1 MATATKTRTPS
12 VGTPSSSLPVIL
24 GLALLVVIGIAAW
37 VIQLTQG
44 MSVIGTGQ
52 AIVWG
57 IYIATFF
64 FLAGIAG
71 GLVILAALAD
81 LQVLPGLQPNRR
93 GLLLGAI
100 ASFIA
105 AGFMILMDIGKPIR
119 VLNMVLSPNLSSPF
133 VWDFA
138 SLAIGVIL
146 AAVLLY
152 AGSKV
157 KWLSVLAAIIAG
169 LVVVVEGW
177 ILSMSVGG
185 PLWHGGMTPAVFL
198 TEGLIAASAIT
209 LIAQDNVEVNAW
221 LRRALLVLLPVLALF
236 NLFEIAT
243 VLYAGH
249 PEAQEATTL
258 FLNDPLFWGQLVLG
272 IVVPFVLL
280 AWMGKSRGAVLTA
293 AVLAILGVF
302 VAKFVV
308 LIAGQAFA
316 FMVGKASYLPTL
328 TEIGGVVGVIGLAGL
343 LFALGQRFVTPKAS

>member
-1 MATATKTRTPS
+1 MRTPS
-12 VGTPSSSLPVIL
+12 GSLPVIL
-24 GLALLVVIGIAAW
+24 GLAVLVVIGIAAW

-44 MSVIGTGQ
+44 MSIIGTGQ

-57 IYIATFF
+57 VYIATFF
-64 FLAGIAG
+64 FLAGLAG
-71 GLVILAALAD
+71 GLVVLAALAD
-81 LQVLPGLQPNRR
+81 LQVLPGLQLNRR

-119 VLNMVLSPNLSSPF
+119 VLNMILSPNLSSPF

-138 SLAIGVIL
+138 SLAVGVVL
-146 AAVLLY
+146 AALMVVV
-152 AGSKV
+152 GSKV
-157 KWLSVLAAIIAG
+157 KWLSVVAAIIAG

-177 ILSMSVGG
+177 ILSMSAGG

-209 LIAQDNVEVNAW
+209 LIAQNDVQVNAW

-236 NLFEIAT
+236 NLFEIAS

-249 PEAQEATTL
+249 PEAQDATVL
-258 FLNDPLFWGQLVLG
+258 FLNDPLYWGQLALG

-280 AWMGKSRGAVLTA
+280 AWMGKNRMAIITA

-302 VAKFVV
+302 VAKYVV
-308 LIAGQAFA
+308 LIAGQALA
-316 FMVGKASYLPTL
+316 FMQGKAAYTPTL
-328 TEIGGVVGVIGLAGL
+328 VEIGGVVGIIGLAGL
-343 LFALGQRFVTPKAS
+343 LFVLGQRFATPKAS